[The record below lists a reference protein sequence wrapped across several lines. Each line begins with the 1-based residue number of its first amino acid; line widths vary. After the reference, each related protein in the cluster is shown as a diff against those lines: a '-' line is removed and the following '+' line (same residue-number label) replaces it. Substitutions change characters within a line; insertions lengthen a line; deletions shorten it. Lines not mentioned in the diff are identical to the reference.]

1 MINHKHVPKISIQ
14 GMNYPAKNTSQSLI
28 TRGINSIVNNRSR
41 INNDDIYNEKRFE
54 LAVWLSEEG
63 RESEAD
69 VILNSLADDG
79 YGPAILEIYYG
90 ERNLF
95 EHTKKLENLL
105 IDAINWYEKRSR
117 AGDVDAQCKLGIFYI
132 NETDK
137 TKYIEGLHW
146 LKQSAQNGSSR
157 ACERLGEEY
166 LKTVSSNPHLINEA
180 IHFLTMAADLGRFRA
195 CRTLGV
201 LYLLGHVGKT
211 YELKQGK
218 IFQQL
223 FSPDI
228 EKAIYWHQ
236 RGISLHKRDAEYLA
250 SLYLKGELLE
260 QNFQL
265 AEKLFLVAAEAGN
278 EGAKLKLGSEYL
290 NGKKFEQ
297 NVSKAIYWLELAAKT
312 LSSPK
317 LLLAEIYFDGIF
329 VKKDFSI
336 AMYWIQSIKIPAARQ
351 FSNNAMKLVNK
362 KCFDGRFSKSEEELA
377 KEWLHKMVSAAHE
390 LIADQDN
397 DDYPSRAYFLAE
409 IFELGLGVELN
420 MDKAIHWYKKAATHG
435 YQMAKTRLLEL
446 GVTL

>member
-1 MINHKHVPKISIQ
+1 MKRIYLNHL
-14 GMNYPAKNTSQSLI
+14 AK
-28 TRGINSIVNNRSR
+28 
-41 INNDDIYNEKRFE
+41 
-54 LAVWLSEEG
+54 
-63 RESEAD
+63 
-69 VILNSLADDG
+69 
-79 YGPAILEIYYG
+79 
-90 ERNLF
+90 
-95 EHTKKLENLL
+95 
-105 IDAINWYEKRSR
+105 
-117 AGDVDAQCKLGIFYI
+117 
-132 NETDK
+132 
-137 TKYIEGLHW
+137 
-146 LKQSAQNGSSR
+146 
-157 ACERLGEEY
+157 
-166 LKTVSSNPHLINEA
+166 
-180 IHFLTMAADLGRFRA
+180 
-195 CRTLGV
+195 TL
-201 LYLLGHVGKT
+201 KT

-228 EKAIYWHQ
+228 EKAIYWYQ
-236 RGISLHKRDAEYLA
+236 RGISLHKRDAMHLA